1 MVARPER
8 GAVIEL
14 SIIVPAFN
22 EAYRLPAVIDA
33 LRHHTDDAT
42 TEIIVVDDGSD
53 DDTAEVAKRTA
64 DWSSH
69 FVLLRHDENRGKGA
83 AVRTG
88 VAAARGEVIGF
99 IDADNATDLAALD
112 DMVALIGGTVGAVF
126 GSRHAPGASV
136 TGSPAIRGLMGRVF
150 NHVVK
155 FAAGTKIRD
164 TQCGGKV
171 FRGPAARISFG
182 TASLDGFAFDVEVL
196 RSMLA
201 MGFDVIEHPV
211 HWHYVHGT
219 KIKALTPL
227 RMLVDIARIRMR
239 PAVAEMHF
247 VDAVWSDG
255 LARRADPLFASSH
268 PVPGDPVRVLLPGL
282 DGQPLADATRQIR
295 GELDGASI
303 QSRTWLQLIGT
314 SAS

>member
-1 MVARPER
+1 MRADE
-8 GAVIEL
+8 VIEL
-14 SIIVPAFN
+14 SIIVPAYN

-33 LRHHTDDAT
+33 LRHHTGDAT

-53 DDTAEVAKRTA
+53 DDTAEVAQRTA
-64 DWSSH
+64 DWSPH

-88 VAAARGEVIGF
+88 VAAARGDVIGF
-99 IDADNATDLAALD
+99 VDADNATDLSALH
-112 DMVALIGGTVGAVF
+112 DMVAAVDGTVGAVF

-171 FRGPAARISFG
+171 FWGPAARVSFG
-182 TASLDGFAFDVEVL
+182 MATLDGFAFDVEVL
-196 RSMLA
+196 RSLLV
-201 MGFDVIEHPV
+201 MGFDVVEHPV

-219 KIKALTPL
+219 KIRAFTPL
-227 RMLVDIARIRMR
+227 RMLADIARIRMK
-239 PAVAEMHF
+239 PALAEMSYF
-247 VDAVWSDG
+247 DTSWNDD
-255 LARRADPLFASSH
+255 LAKRADPLFASAE
-268 PVPGDPVRVLLPGL
+268 PAPGDPVRVLLPGL
-282 DGQPLADATRQIR
+282 DDHALAAVAEATI
-295 GELDGASI
+295 A
-303 QSRTWLQLIGT
+303 QSRTWLQLIGR